1 MIDTLSL
8 YHRQQAGTRLEQL
21 ARSIDLTESQYRDA
35 IERYEAVGRFLAD
48 PSGSLAIYNPRLV
61 PQGSFR
67 IGTVIRP
74 DHEECEFD
82 VDTTCWLMIN
92 LPDSQYRIKQLI
104 AHRLNQNANYQRMLK
119 EKHRCWRLI
128 YSEATRFH
136 LDIVPAVP
144 DDYLQ
149 FVRLGVPEEFAKH
162 AIKITDDRH
171 PQYYNR
177 TTDWMG
183 SNPEGYALWFLEVM
197 KVQAHRIRTALSAEL
212 KMSLDKIPEY
222 KIRTPLQR
230 GVQLMKRH
238 RDQKYGDDDFKPI
251 SVIITTLAALSYAEV
266 VRSLNSDLFF
276 DIIYH
281 MVEKMPSFIENRAGV
296 KWIPNPVNPNE
307 NFADKW
313 AANSKL
319 EKKFYE
325 WHASFMALL
334 RNDKLSKGYQD
345 IASALKLSFG
355 EKTFNRAFSPDSNL
369 HNPASSSKLREAA
382 TLLSGGMAATNQS
395 GHITSSSSGMTN
407 QPHRFHFSQPPYI
420 PKRRDHK
427 YGALRYQQT
436 LIEKNFS
443 FLKCK
448 IENKV
453 LKCTGWITPPGAL
466 NAYKLMIE
474 YVVGKEPKT
483 TIIHPE
489 IQPSHKIHMYRDHS
503 LCLSFPPD
511 MKWTEASRVAELT
524 IPWLA
529 EWLVYYELY
538 QVNGGIWEGPQSP
551 AHLTEATVNVN
562 VDCD

>member
-8 YHRQQAGTRLEQL
+8 SHRQQAGAALEKL
-21 ARSIDLTESQYRDA
+21 ARSIDLTDRQYQDA

-48 PSGSLAIYNPRLV
+48 PLGSLAIYKPKLV

-67 IGTVIRP
+67 IGTVVRP

-104 AHRLNQNANYQRMLK
+104 AYRLNKDANYQRMLR

-144 DDYLQ
+144 DNYMQ
-149 FVRLGVPEEFAKH
+149 FVRLGVPEKYAMH

-171 PQYYNR
+171 PQYHTY
-177 TTDWMG
+177 TSEWMG

-197 KVQAHRIRTALSAEL
+197 KFQADQIRNMLSAEL
-212 KMSLDKIPEY
+212 KMSMDKIPEY

-230 GVQLMKRH
+230 GIQLMKRH
-238 RDQKYGDDDFKPI
+238 RDQMYGDDDLRPI
-251 SVIITTLAALSYAEV
+251 SVVITTLAALSYTEV
-266 VRSLNSDLFF
+266 IRNTPSNLFF
-276 DIIYH
+276 DIIYGI
-281 MVEKMPSFIENRAGV
+281 VEKMPAYIENRNGI
-296 KWIPNPVNPNE
+296 KWITNPVNPNE

-313 AANSKL
+313 AVDSRL
-319 EKKFYE
+319 EKTFNE
-325 WHASFMALL
+325 WHSSFLALL
-334 RNDKLSKGYQD
+334 RNDKLSKSHEDYTRT
-345 IASALKLSFG
+345 LKQSFG
-355 EKTFNRAFSPDSNL
+355 DRTVNRAFSPGSVL
-369 HNPASSSKLREAA
+369 QNPASSSPLRRAA
-382 TLLSGGMAATNQS
+382 NLLATGAAGTNEF
-395 GHITSSSSGMTN
+395 GHITKDPAAVQN
-407 QPHRFHFSQPPYI
+407 QPHRFHFSHPPFI

-427 YGALRYQQT
+427 FGVLKYQQT

-443 FLKCK
+443 FLKCR

-453 LKCTGWITPPGAL
+453 LKCTGWITPPGGTR
-466 NAYKLMIE
+466 AYKILIE

-483 TIIHPE
+483 TVLHPE
-489 IQPSHKIHMYRDHS
+489 IEASHKIHMYKDHS

-511 MKWTEASRVAELT
+511 LKWTESSRVAELT
-524 IPWLA
+524 IPWVA

-538 QVNGGIWEGPQSP
+538 LVNDSVWEGPQSP
-551 AHLTEATVNVN
+551 VHLTNTTINVN
-562 VDCD
+562 VDED